1 VHRKTIERRIASLLE
16 AKVVGPPVCR
26 FPHLFVAP
34 NQILVYYLVEIKHAK
49 GKFFQAIIQDPHI
62 SMAVEVST
70 RRYNLL
76 LLGAFFSVEEHFE
89 WEERYDARFP
99 ESIGAMKKIYLSP
112 KMSVSIDQQK
122 VSLSIIRNRKEV
134 LYGRE
139 LMQTVAPP
147 SR

>member
-1 VHRKTIERRIASLLE
+1 MLDARII
-16 AKVVGPPVCR
+16 GPPVCR

-34 NQILVYYLVEIKHAK
+34 NQILVYYLVEIKRAK

-62 SMAVEVST
+62 SMAVEIST

-76 LLGAFFSVEEHFE
+76 LLGAFFSVEEHIQ
-89 WEERYDARFP
+89 WEERYDTRFP
-99 ESIGAMKKIYLSP
+99 DSIGAMKKIYLSP
-112 KMSVSIDQQK
+112 QMSARIDQQK
-122 VSLSIIRNRKEV
+122 VSLSIIQHRKEV

-147 SR
+147 TK